1 MCCLWKR
8 TTKNIDRIENESD
21 ELKNLFDEKI
31 APVPISVRR
40 VLDAVRIVCQIIM
53 SIERRSIVCYWKIRR
68 NSI

>member
-1 MCCLWKR
+1 MCFLWKR

>member
-1 MCCLWKR
+1 MCFLRKR

-31 APVPISVRR
+31 APVPISVRS
-40 VLDAVRIVCQIIM
+40 VLDAVRIVCQIII
-53 SIERRSIVCYWKIRR
+53 SIERRSIVCCWKIRR

>member
-1 MCCLWKR
+1 MCFLWKR

-31 APVPISVRR
+31 VPVPISVRR

>member
-1 MCCLWKR
+1 MCFLRKR

-40 VLDAVRIVCQIIM
+40 VLDAVRIVCQIM
-53 SIERRSIVCYWKIRR
+53 NIERRSIVYCWKIRR

>member
-1 MCCLWKR
+1 MCFLWKR

-40 VLDAVRIVCQIIM
+40 VLDAVQIVC
-53 SIERRSIVCYWKIRR
+53 
-68 NSI
+68 